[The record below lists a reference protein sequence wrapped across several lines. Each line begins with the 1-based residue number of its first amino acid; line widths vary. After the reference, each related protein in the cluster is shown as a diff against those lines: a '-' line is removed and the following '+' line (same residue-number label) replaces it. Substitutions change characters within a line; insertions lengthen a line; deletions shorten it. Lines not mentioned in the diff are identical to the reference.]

1 MICYF
6 KGICYK
12 ECIIVNC
19 KQINFLFLMKLY
31 HINLKSIILIVII
44 FFITGCVN
52 TKTKMTS
59 KLSINSYQYGKTIDN
74 IDVDQF
80 ILSNN
85 KGMEVSIIT
94 YGGIIT
100 SWTAPDKNGDYKDI
114 VLGYNT
120 LAEYEN
126 ENPYFGALIGRY
138 GNRIAKGKFS
148 LDDREYTLAVNNGVN
163 HLHGGLKGFD
173 KVVWDA
179 KTVLSDSTVSLEL
192 SYMSKDMEEGYPG
205 NLKTKVT
212 YRLNNKD
219 ELSVSYEATS
229 DKPTIV
235 NLTQHSYFNLT
246 ADFNRNILG
255 HELVINANSFLPV
268 DKTLIPSGEFRDVT
282 ETPFDFRAPKAIGT
296 HIDNEN
302 SQLKNGLGYD
312 HCWVLNDQDTGV
324 RFVASAYEPVSGRL
338 LELFSNE
345 PGIQFYSGN
354 FLDGSLPSK
363 NKGMYQHR
371 TGFCLETQHYPD
383 SPNKENFPTVK
394 LNPGEQYKST
404 TKFKLSVK

>member
-1 MICYF
+1 
-6 KGICYK
+6 
-12 ECIIVNC
+12 
-19 KQINFLFLMKLY
+19 MKK
-31 HINLKSIILIVII
+31 IEILIVIFLVI
-44 FFITGCVN
+44 ISNSCTKISKKMQVLKIDKIQFGETMDGTG
-52 TKTKMTS
+52 
-59 KLSINSYQYGKTIDN
+59 
-74 IDVDQF
+74 VDQF

-85 KGMEVSIIT
+85 NGMEVRIIT

-120 LAEYEN
+120 LAEYEA
-126 ENPYFGALIGRY
+126 ETPYFGALIGRY

-148 LDDREYTLAVNNGVN
+148 LDNQEYTLAVNNGVN

-179 KTVLSDSTVSLEL
+179 KTIVSDATVSLEL
-192 SYMSKDMEEGYPG
+192 SYLSKDMEEGYPG
-205 NLKTKVT
+205 NLEIKVT
-212 YRLNNKD
+212 YTLNNKD
-219 ELSVSYEATS
+219 ELSVNYEATT

-246 ADFNRNILG
+246 ADFNQDILG
-255 HELVINANSFLPV
+255 HELVINADSFLPV
-268 DKTLIPSGEFRDVT
+268 DNTLIPTGEFRDVT
-282 ETPFDFRAPKAIGT
+282 GTPFDFKTSKAIGT

-302 SQLKNGLGYD
+302 IQLKNGLGYD

-338 LELFSNE
+338 LEVFSDE

-354 FLDGSLPSK
+354 FLDGTLPSK

-383 SPNKENFPTVK
+383 SPNQKNFPSVR
-394 LNPGEQYKST
+394 LSPGEKYNSKT
-404 TKFKLSVK
+404 VFRLSAVS